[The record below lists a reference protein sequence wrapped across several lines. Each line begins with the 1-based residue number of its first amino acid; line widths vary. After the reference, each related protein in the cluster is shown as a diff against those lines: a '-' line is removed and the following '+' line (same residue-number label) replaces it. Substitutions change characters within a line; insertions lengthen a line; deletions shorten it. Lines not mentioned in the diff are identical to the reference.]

1 MVARGPGAVGCAH
14 CKIVGAD
21 RSCQI
26 CTRLVCE
33 ACAADWTTCGEPSGR
48 MVRLGLTARLR
59 DVDPTGRFGLVSH
72 WRQPMRLFDLRQLR
86 WIADVRVPRAAY
98 LFNRRYPPRLTGD
111 GRVIYPSWSA
121 GSGYERES
129 PRMFDGMHVEDLHTH
144 KAYVVASDVPEHGT
158 AVSATKDIFYYVTE
172 TQRVAIIDGRTTYS
186 FDPLP
191 RKVIHAVHLDGE
203 RRLLA
208 SGSWS
213 EVVLHQIDDKLVRL
227 SHRTTERTGDVTWL
241 ATGGPWLALAAQT
254 LGGVASIEVHRIAR
268 DLTIGETVYRH
279 VTSDLRSASMSRD
292 GRYLAFTGTDG
303 LVVQALDSGEETVF
317 TEHTDSINLVRFAG
331 DDHVL
336 ISADTD
342 NRVVLRPRTP
352 AGYARPIIAIDVPEA
367 GVPLPH
373 ESRAAGV

>member
-1 MVARGPGAVGCAH
+1 V
-14 CKIVGAD
+14 
-21 RSCQI
+21 
-26 CTRLVCE
+26 
-33 ACAADWTTCGEPSGR
+33 
-48 MVRLGLTARLR
+48 VRLGLTARVR
-59 DVDPTGRFGLVSH
+59 DVDPTGRLALVSH
-72 WRQPMRLFDLRQLR
+72 WRQPLRLFDLRQLR
-86 WIADVRVPRAAY
+86 WIADVQVPGAAY
-98 LFNRRYPPRLTGD
+98 LLTRRNPPRLTSN
-111 GRVIYPSWSA
+111 GRLIYGSWSA
-121 GSGYERES
+121 GSDHKYET
-129 PRMFDGMHVEDLHTH
+129 RMFDGMNVEDLRTH
-144 KAYVVASDVPEHGT
+144 KAYVVASDAPEHGT
-158 AVSATKDIFYYVTE
+158 TVTATKDIFYYVTD
-172 TQRVAIIDGRTTYS
+172 TQRVAIVDGTTAYS

-213 EVVLHQIDDKLVRL
+213 EVVLHQIDDDKLVRL

-241 ATGGPWLALAAQT
+241 ALGGPWLALAT
-254 LGGVASIEVHRIAR
+254 RTPGGAASIEVHRIAR
-268 DLTIGETVYRH
+268 DQTIGDTVYRH
-279 VTSDLRSASMSRD
+279 ATTDLRSASMSRD

-342 NRVVLRPRTP
+342 HRVVLRPRTP
-352 AGYARPIIAIDVPEA
+352 AGYARPLIAIEVPEA

-373 ESRAAGV
+373 ESRAAGA